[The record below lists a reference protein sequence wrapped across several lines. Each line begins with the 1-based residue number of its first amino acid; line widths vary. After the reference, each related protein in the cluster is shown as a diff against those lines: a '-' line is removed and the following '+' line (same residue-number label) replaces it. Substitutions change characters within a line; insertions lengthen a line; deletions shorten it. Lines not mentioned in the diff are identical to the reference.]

1 MDEHVVVGYDGSP
14 ESVCAVRWA
23 ARSAGRLGRPLDVV
37 HVWGLAGQLDLP
49 PRGEAAEY
57 VRQGAQE
64 VADEGAAQA
73 REAVPDLP
81 VTAVLDDGA
90 PAAALVARSRDAVLL
105 VLGRHGAGRLS
116 GALLGSVSLGAVQH
130 ALCPVVVVP
139 KAEEDHRPTWGS
151 VVVGVDGS
159 AGALGALDAAG
170 RYAANT
176 GAALTVVSAWEAPA
190 KSRTMSYWLRAY
202 PDASPGEFALA
213 AAEAAQVP
221 ARARLREA
229 YPQVTANFTVDEGR
243 SNHVLARYGEHADLL
258 VVGTRGRGGLT
269 GLVLGSVSGWLVQHA
284 ACPVLVT
291 RVLPT

>member
-1 MDEHVVVGYDGSP
+1 MDQHVVVGYDGSP
-14 ESVCAVRWA
+14 ESVSAVRWA
-23 ARSAGRLGRPLDVV
+23 ARSAARLGRPLDVV

-49 PRGEAAEY
+49 PRGEASEY

-64 VADEGAAQA
+64 VADEGAALA
-73 REAVPDLP
+73 REAAPDLP
-81 VTAVLDDGA
+81 VTAVLEDGA
-90 PAAALVARSRDAVLL
+90 PAAALVAHSRDATLL

-116 GALLGSVSLGAVQH
+116 GAVLGSVSLGAVHH

-139 KAEEDHRPTWGS
+139 RAEDDHRPAQGS

-170 RYAANT
+170 RYATNT
-176 GAALTVVSAWEAPA
+176 GSALTVVSAWEAPA

-202 PDASPGEFALA
+202 PDASPGELALQ
-213 AAEAAQVP
+213 AAEDAQAP
-221 ARARLREA
+221 ARTWLAST
-229 YPQVTANFTVDEGR
+229 YPHVTASFAVDEGR
-243 SNHVLARYGEHADLL
+243 PTHVLARYAEHADLL

-291 RVLPT
+291 RVPVT

>member
-1 MDEHVVVGYDGSP
+1 MDQHVVVGYDGSP
-14 ESVCAVRWA
+14 ESVSAVRWA
-23 ARSAGRLGRPLDVV
+23 AHSARRLGRPLDVV

-49 PRGEAAEY
+49 PRGEASEY

-64 VADEGAAQA
+64 VADEGAALA
-73 REAVPDLP
+73 REAAPDLP
-81 VTAVLDDGA
+81 VTAVLEDGA
-90 PAAALVARSRDAVLL
+90 PAAALVARSRGAMLL

-116 GALLGSVSLGAVQH
+116 GALLGSVSLGAVHH
-130 ALCPVVVVP
+130 ATCPVVVVP
-139 KAEEDHRPTWGS
+139 KAEDDHRPTQGS

-170 RYAANT
+170 RYATNT
-176 GAALTVVSAWEAPA
+176 GSALTVVSAWEAPA

-202 PDASPGEFALA
+202 PDASPGELALQ
-213 AAEAAQVP
+213 AAEDAQAP
-221 ARARLREA
+221 ARTWLAST
-229 YPQVTANFTVDEGR
+229 YPHVTASFAVDEGR
-243 SNHVLARYGEHADLL
+243 PTHVLARYAEHADLL

-291 RVLPT
+291 RVPVT